1 MFDKILLAVD
11 GSQPSNVAA
20 EAAIA
25 LARKTSAPVEVVH
38 VRVHDRIVSKAGTG
52 PDLEMPEEATML
64 LSSTVDKLKS
74 AGLVAHGTL
83 RQGETTAIAREIIDV
98 ADEVGADVLVVG
110 SRGLSALA
118 EMMLGSVSN
127 KLIHLS
133 GRPVL
138 VAHPRSDRGRR
149 ESGVTANAGAA
160 GAG

>member
-1 MFDKILLAVD
+1 MFDEILLAVD
-11 GSQPSNVAA
+11 GSQPSNAAA

-25 LARKTSAPVEVVH
+25 LAQKTGAPVEVVH

-52 PDLEMPEEATML
+52 PDLEMREEATIL
-64 LSSTVDKLKS
+64 LGNTVDKLKS
-74 AGLVAHGTL
+74 VGLVAHGTL
-83 RQGETTAIAREIIDV
+83 RQCDSTAIAREIIDV
-98 ADEVGADVLVVG
+98 ADEVGADIIVVG

-138 VAHPRSDRGRR
+138 VVHPRSRHERR
-149 ESGVTANAGAA
+149 ESSVKASAGAV